1 MKQMARLSFNELEN
15 TARALDLQ
23 INKLDRRGAHQTT
36 SEHLQATEL
45 KKLRLQTKE
54 RLDELRHRYRH

>member
-15 TARALDLQ
+15 TARALELQ
-23 INKLDRRGAHQTT
+23 INKLDRRGSHQTLA
-36 SEHLQATEL
+36 EHFRATEL

-54 RLDELRHRYRH
+54 RLDELRHRFKH

>member
-1 MKQMARLSFNELEN
+1 MKQMARLSFNELEI

-23 INKLDRRGAHQTT
+23 INKLDRRGAHQTA
-36 SEHLQATEL
+36 SEHFQATEL

>member
-1 MKQMARLSFNELEN
+1 MKQLSLGELEN

-23 INKLDRRGAHQTT
+23 INKLDRRGWHQTPV
-36 SEHLQATEL
+36 EHLRVTEL

-54 RLDELRHRYRH
+54 RMDELRFRR